1 MNSIDAASF
10 SESLISPK
18 VSLISPKSVASALDH
33 VDQIE
38 PRLMRHQMISEKSS
52 TLRSKPDCFFRVAD
66 FSEIS
71 RKRFE
76 PH

>member
-18 VSLISPKSVASALDH
+18 VSLISPKSVVNTLDH

-38 PRLMRHQMISEKSS
+38 PRLMRY
-52 TLRSKPDCFFRVAD
+52 
-66 FSEIS
+66 
-71 RKRFE
+71 
-76 PH
+76 